1 LQGLQKSPASYRS
14 LFGRN
19 KQPDRQGK
27 YICTKRKS
35 FRGGAERW
43 KPWEVFKGRNV
54 KCSRMYDKNLALLKA
69 TNLTSICCVYKEK
82 IVKNGSC

>member
-1 LQGLQKSPASYRS
+1 MQGLQKSPASYRS

-19 KQPDRQGK
+19 EHPERQGK

-43 KPWEVFKGRNV
+43 KPWEVFKGR
-54 KCSRMYDKNLALLKA
+54 KC
-69 TNLTSICCVYKEK
+69 
-82 IVKNGSC
+82 